1 MVPTPDNGIDFTEI
15 AYDSMYDVVDDTA
28 FREKDAE
35 LIYEA
40 LAKRLK
46 MIPFGNYLKRYI
58 YKRAGLSGKYDEIP
72 IKDYQVIIRDS
83 FADNHT
89 PASFTPSSSKLSA
102 LSKNW
107 LTQKTVKR
115 NVVFLLAFG
124 LNMSVDD
131 VNAFLTKALREPK
144 INFKDPFEIICWY
157 CYKSGYNYLK
167 YEKLWQAYL
176 DIPAG
181 TINPG
186 VAYAD
191 GTIGFRSSAQAIQ
204 DDLTLLSHLAKLK
217 TSDNVSHISTTAR
230 KNFNSLYDQTRDI
243 VANIYNNIEDD
254 DNLLSVEAY
263 RQQLSNNDRLFDSEK
278 LKRIQAKRS
287 ERRVFTRDDI
297 SPSDIEHIICSAV
310 PVDKH
315 GNLVPGKMSKL
326 NEHFNGKR
334 FSRQRTN
341 DILQTN
347 AEVERFDLIT
357 LNFFIFS
364 QKLDDYPNNKARF
377 IHFEDSTNKILDE
390 CGMGGLYISNP
401 YECFVMMCVLADDP
415 LGTYADVCEIS
426 YETET

>member
-1 MVPTPDNGIDFTEI
+1 MFPTSDNGIDFTEI
-15 AYDSMYDVVDDTA
+15 AYDSMYDVVDDSS

-35 LIYEA
+35 LIYKA
-40 LAKRLK
+40 LESRLK

-58 YKRAGLSGKYDEIP
+58 YKKAGLDGKYDEIP
-72 IKDYQVIIRDS
+72 IKDYQLIIRES
-83 FADNHT
+83 FSDNHT
-89 PASFTPSSSKLSA
+89 PASFTPSTSKLSA

-131 VNAFLTKALREPK
+131 VNAFLTKALRESK

-157 CYKSGYNYLK
+157 CYKNGYSYLK

-186 VAYAD
+186 VAYVD

-217 TSDNVSHISTTAR
+217 TSDNVSSISATAR

-243 VANIYNNIEDD
+243 VADIYNNIEDD

-263 RQQLSNNDRLFDSEK
+263 RQQLSNNDRLFDSDK

-297 SPSDIEHIICSAV
+297 TPSDIEHIICSAV

-334 FSRQRTN
+334 FSRQRIN
-341 DILQTN
+341 DILQN
-347 AEVERFDLIT
+347 DAEVERFDLIT

-364 QKLDDYPNNKARF
+364 QKLDDHPNSKARF
-377 IHFEDSTNKILDE
+377 ILFEDSTNKILDE
-390 CGMGGLYISNP
+390 CGMGSLYISNP

-415 LGTYADVCEIS
+415 IGTYADVCEIS
-426 YETET
+426 YEE

>member
-1 MVPTPDNGIDFTEI
+1 MVPTSDNGIDFTEI
-15 AYDSMYDVVDDTA
+15 AYDSMYDVVDDSS

-35 LIYEA
+35 LIYKA
-40 LAKRLK
+40 LESRLK

-58 YKRAGLSGKYDEIP
+58 YKKAGLDGKYDEIP
-72 IKDYQVIIRDS
+72 IKDYQLIIRES
-83 FADNHT
+83 FSDNHT
-89 PASFTPSSSKLSA
+89 PASFVPSSSKLSA

-115 NVVFLLAFG
+115 NVVFLLGFG

-157 CYKSGYNYLK
+157 CYKNEYNYLK

-176 DIPAG
+176 DISAG
-181 TINPG
+181 SINPG

-191 GTIGFRSSAQAIQ
+191 GTIGFRSSAQTIQ

-217 TSDNVSHISTTAR
+217 TSDNVSRISATAR

-243 VANIYNNIEDD
+243 VADIYNNIEDD
-254 DNLLSVEAY
+254 DNLLSVEVY
-263 RQQLSNNDRLFDSEK
+263 RQQLSNNDSLFDSEK
-278 LKRIQAKRS
+278 LKRIQAKLS
-287 ERRVFTRDDI
+287 EKRVFARDDI
-297 SPSDIEHIICSAV
+297 TPSDIEHVICSAI

-315 GNLVPGKMSKL
+315 GNLVPGKMSKF

-334 FSRQRTN
+334 FSRQRIN
-341 DILQTN
+341 DILQNN

-364 QKLDDYPNNKARF
+364 QKLDDHPNNKARF
-377 IHFEDSTNKILDE
+377 ILFEDSTNKILEE
-390 CGMGGLYISNP
+390 CGMGSLYISNP

-426 YETET
+426 YEEEK

>member
-72 IKDYQVIIRDS
+72 VKDYQVIIRDS
-83 FADNHT
+83 FVDNHT

-115 NVVFLLAFG
+115 NIVFLLAFG

-157 CYKSGYNYLK
+157 CYKNGYNYLK

-181 TINPG
+181 TVNPG
-186 VAYAD
+186 IAYAD

-217 TSDNVSHISTTAR
+217 TSDNVSRISATAR
-230 KNFNSLYDQTRDI
+230 KNFVGLYDQTRDI
-243 VANIYNNIEDD
+243 VANIYNNIEED

-297 SPSDIEHIICSAV
+297 TPSDIEHIICSAV

-334 FSRQRTN
+334 FSRQRIN
-341 DILQTN
+341 DILQNN

-377 IHFEDSTNKILDE
+377 ILFEDSTNKILDE

-426 YETET
+426 YEG

>member
-1 MVPTPDNGIDFTEI
+1 MIPTPDNGIDFTEI

-58 YKRAGLSGKYDEIP
+58 YKRAGLNGKYDEIP

-157 CYKSGYNYLK
+157 CYKNGYNYLK

-217 TSDNVSHISTTAR
+217 TSDNVSRISATAR
-230 KNFNSLYDQTRDI
+230 KNFNGLYDQTRDI
-243 VANIYNNIEDD
+243 VADIYNNIEDD
-254 DNLLSVEAY
+254 YNLLSVEAY

-297 SPSDIEHIICSAV
+297 TPSDIEHIICSAV

-334 FSRQRTN
+334 FSRQRIN
-341 DILQTN
+341 DILQNN

-364 QKLDDYPNNKARF
+364 QKLDDHPNNKARF
-377 IHFEDSTNKILDE
+377 ILFEDSTNKILDE
-390 CGMGGLYISNP
+390 CGMGSLYISNP

-426 YETET
+426 YEE